1 MFLNYFDLSNILVIL
16 TAILITIVTYLL
28 LSSDISIFSEES
40 SVTNKKIKS
49 ENSSENLKKE
59 EKVNNVKESEPKEK
73 KVEMK
78 GFQRN
83 EIKEDNKVFELGNKM
98 DNVEHLSQKIN
109 NINNKNDEMG
119 LMFIEGLSSLNS
131 WKNEEVGKEIMEKI
145 RWNLEKREN
154 EEDGVIYQYVYP
166 QNKDNITN
174 INITNNNLASSQE
187 SVNSLTETE
196 DGEEEKERQ
205 ILSSYKLGIC
215 KIFEKEKNVKSNIV
229 KEINDKF
236 YKKTVHDSLPKT
248 QDGLKTPWD
257 VCVEPYRSGRYGGV
271 GFIASDDNV
280 VGQIKGDIN
289 QLKKKEKF
297 PEFRVTPTI
306 HENKT
311 MTTGYIKGIPFYSV
325 GNKPPTVEELELI
338 KMLKAV
344 FPNIMPIK
352 DKDLEIINKY
362 VPSSDL
368 RSLRNLL
375 PNQYRNKLNNMV
387 LKSCRRVDK
396 SELLQKLLKSLF
408 GK

>member
-1 MFLNYFDLSNILVIL
+1 MFLNYLDLSNILVIL

-40 SVTNKKIKS
+40 SVTDKKIKS

-166 QNKDNITN
+166 QNKDNNITN

-236 YKKTVHDSLPKT
+236 YKIYS
-248 QDGLKTPWD
+248 
-257 VCVEPYRSGRYGGV
+257 E
-271 GFIASDDNV
+271 
-280 VGQIKGDIN
+280 GD
-289 QLKKKEKF
+289 
-297 PEFRVTPTI
+297 P
-306 HENKT
+306 
-311 MTTGYIKGIPFYSV
+311 
-325 GNKPPTVEELELI
+325 ELI
-338 KMLKAV
+338 KTMCKKETI
-344 FPNIMPIK
+344 PENY
-352 DKDLEIINKY
+352 DEIISKNNKEGNEIM
-362 VPSSDL
+362 
-368 RSLRNLL
+368 SLCGKKVKMNYLQCQRIE
-375 PNQYRNKLNNMV
+375 RNKCESNMIFLGFV
-387 LKSCRRVDK
+387 YYRKAH
-396 SELLQKLLKSLF
+396 F
-408 GK
+408 GEYNPGIS